1 MSVSS
6 DIEVKMVRLYSLDYK
21 GCMSCMA
28 CKIKGKASNV
38 CKFKDALTP
47 VLEEI
52 AEADGLVLGSPIY
65 FGDVTGQMRTFLER
79 LAFPWLSYNDYSLTA
94 PKRMPVVL
102 METMNGLPDR
112 NNMANIHYIRQI
124 TTKGLGHAV
133 SRART
138 FIGDDPF
145 VVMYG
150 DDVIIGDIPATKEL
164 IDAYGTFGK
173 GVLGVKKVSEEAIKK
188 YSSLKVENLHDNIFK
203 CTDMIEKPQTKEQ
216 IMSLYSILGRC
227 VLPPEIFDI
236 LDHIEPGAGGEIQ
249 LTDAMAELA
258 RTVGMTAVEFSA
270 KRYDMGNKF
279 GILQANIEV
288 GLKHPDTAAELKEY
302 IKELAKTI

>member
-1 MSVSS
+1 MKKIMIIDGGPRKSFNTASMLQKFAEGVASVSNA
-6 DIEVKMVRLYSLDYK
+6 IEVNTIRLYGLDYK

-112 NNMANIHYIRQI
+112 NNSQGYGSMEYCI
-124 TTKGLGHAV
+124 TNALGQPEHLNAYNTYQV
-133 SRART
+133 KNYDR
-138 FIGDDPF
+138 F
-145 VVMYG
+145 
-150 DDVIIGDIPATKEL
+150 EL
-164 IDAYGTFGK
+164 ASF
-173 GVLGVKKVSEEAIKK
+173 SEEAKRQ
-188 YSSLKVENLHDNIFK
+188 YRDEHW
-203 CTDMIEKPQTKEQ
+203 EQ
-216 IMSLYSILGRC
+216 ELQKAFDAGRRMA
-227 VLPPEIFDI
+227 EDI
-236 LDHIEPGAGGEIQ
+236 L
-249 LTDAMAELA
+249 
-258 RTVGMTAVEFSA
+258 
-270 KRYDMGNKF
+270 K
-279 GILQANIEV
+279 
-288 GLKHPDTAAELKEY
+288 
-302 IKELAKTI
+302 